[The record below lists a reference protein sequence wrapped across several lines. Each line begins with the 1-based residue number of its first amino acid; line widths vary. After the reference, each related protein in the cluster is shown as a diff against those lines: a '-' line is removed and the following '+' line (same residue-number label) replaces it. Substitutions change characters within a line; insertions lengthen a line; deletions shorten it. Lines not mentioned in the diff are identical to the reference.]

1 MADQTMALA
10 EFLGREIV
18 KKWAISSDDNLIRN
32 DDEEGDNDGEVP

>member
-1 MADQTMALA
+1 MTDQTMSLA

-32 DDEEGDNDGEVP
+32 DDEEET

>member
-1 MADQTMALA
+1 MTDRRMSLA

-32 DDEEGDNDGEVP
+32 DDEEET